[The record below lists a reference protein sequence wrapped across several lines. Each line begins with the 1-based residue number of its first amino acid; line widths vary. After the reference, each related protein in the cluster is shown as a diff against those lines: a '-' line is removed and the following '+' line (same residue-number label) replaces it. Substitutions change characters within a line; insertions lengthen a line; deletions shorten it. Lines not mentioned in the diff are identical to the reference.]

1 MSSEDNG
8 WFQLEGKSPLK
19 NTPPKRTISH
29 TMTPISTQASKP
41 VTEHAAKSST
51 TAAASASQNE
61 NNQNTNTISSIS
73 SHTEGKSA
81 AVPPRASKPGPLQV
95 ESFQSR
101 SLSQWSGDLPAE
113 QHSQTVGRRGPVLEQ
128 DNILHETLETFVHEK
143 IIERPVHVKGF
154 GAFGYF
160 ETVHSMSEYT
170 KLSFLQRPGQQV
182 PVTVRFSLAVSTK
195 GTPDTS
201 RNVRGFATKFYTDEG
216 IFDLI
221 CNHIPVFSVRDAIR
235 FPESIKAFLPS
246 PTNNL
251 IDPDRFWSFVAR
263 APESMHFVVRLY
275 SDAGTVKSLRHIPGH
290 SVNTYV
296 WRNAQGVRRYLKY
309 RWVPLAG
316 EQYIDNQEAARLAGA
331 NPDIAGKDLY
341 DTIAAGQNVEY
352 GLYVQLM
359 NPDDEVHL
367 PYDPLDDTKVW
378 DERRYPLIPVGRMV
392 LNRNPDNYMEQVE
405 KVAFSPSNL
414 LEGAELSDDKML
426 QGRANI
432 YWDSQRRRI
441 GPDFRKVPVNH
452 QENGWPGNLV
462 TSGDGRYVEG
472 HLVRSDLAKQDDF
485 MQAGEYYMELTPMQ
499 QDHLVDNLAGDL
511 RGVSPAIQSTV
522 LGYLNQASSE
532 LGERV
537 ARQIKR

>member
-1 MSSEDNG
+1 MSSENNG
-8 WFQLEGKSPLK
+8 WFQLEGKPPLK

-29 TMTPISTQASKP
+29 TTTPVSSQASKP
-41 VTEHAAKSST
+41 VTEHAANSST

-61 NNQNTNTISSIS
+61 NNQITNTLSSIS
-73 SHTEGKSA
+73 GHIEGKSA

-101 SLSQWSGDLPAE
+101 SLPQWSGDLPAKR
-113 QHSQTVGRRGPVLEQ
+113 HSQTVGRRGPVLEQ

-290 SVNTYV
+290 
-296 WRNAQGVRRYLKY
+296 
-309 RWVPLAG
+309 
-316 EQYIDNQEAARLAGA
+316 
-331 NPDIAGKDLY
+331 
-341 DTIAAGQNVEY
+341 
-352 GLYVQLM
+352 
-359 NPDDEVHL
+359 
-367 PYDPLDDTKVW
+367 
-378 DERRYPLIPVGRMV
+378 
-392 LNRNPDNYMEQVE
+392 
-405 KVAFSPSNL
+405 
-414 LEGAELSDDKML
+414 
-426 QGRANI
+426 
-432 YWDSQRRRI
+432 
-441 GPDFRKVPVNH
+441 
-452 QENGWPGNLV
+452 
-462 TSGDGRYVEG
+462 
-472 HLVRSDLAKQDDF
+472 
-485 MQAGEYYMELTPMQ
+485 
-499 QDHLVDNLAGDL
+499 
-511 RGVSPAIQSTV
+511 
-522 LGYLNQASSE
+522 
-532 LGERV
+532 
-537 ARQIKR
+537 